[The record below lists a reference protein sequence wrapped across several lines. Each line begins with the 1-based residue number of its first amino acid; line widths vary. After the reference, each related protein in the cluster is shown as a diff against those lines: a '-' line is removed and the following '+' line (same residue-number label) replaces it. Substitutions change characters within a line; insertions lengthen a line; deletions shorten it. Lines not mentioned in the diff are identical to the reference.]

1 LIKSMDRKKQIF
13 LKRYLGTLILIILF
27 CTTGFSGFSQET
39 ISDTI
44 LVKKPQAIHSPRKAT
59 IYSAVLPGL
68 GQIYNRKYWK
78 VPIVYGGF
86 AALGYFINYNNGE
99 YVKFRQ
105 AYSDIIDTDPNTNS
119 FVILFTNPRNL
130 EPDRIAQSTEILRKT
145 KDYWRRNR
153 DLVVIGTAVFYAV
166 NIIDASVDA
175 HFFNFDISDDLTINW
190 VPGPIMC
197 MDNRLIGLHCRIIF

>member
-1 LIKSMDRKKQIF
+1 MHRTKNIVPLNRPVIWLF
-13 LKRYLGTLILIILF
+13 VILF
-27 CTTGFSGFSQET
+27 FSTGFSAFSQK
-39 ISDTI
+39 SDVDSI
-44 LVKKPQAIHSPRKAT
+44 KIKKPVAVHSPRRAT

-86 AALGYFINYNNGE
+86 ATLGYFINFNNE
-99 YVKFRQ
+99 LYTKYKQ

-119 FVILFTNPRNL
+119 FKKLNVNPIFFEADKISQL
-130 EPDRIAQSTEILRKT
+130 TERLRLA
-145 KDYWRRNR
+145 KDGSRRNR
-153 DLVVIGTAVFYAV
+153 DLVVIGTAVFYAL

-190 VPGPIMC
+190 VPGPIIC
-197 MDNRLIGLHCRIIF
+197 MDQKLIGLHCRFTF

>member
-1 LIKSMDRKKQIF
+1 MRKNIHIF
-13 LKRYLGTLILIILF
+13 PVRNLGIYFLVILF
-27 CTTGFSGFSQET
+27 FATGFSAFCQET
-39 ISDTI
+39 IKDTI
-44 LVKKPQAIHSPRKAT
+44 VVKKPVVFHSPRKAT
-59 IYSAVLPGL
+59 LYSAVLPGL

-86 AALGYFINYNNGE
+86 ATLGYFINFNNDE
-99 YVKFRQ
+99 YVKYRQ
-105 AYSDIIDTDPNTNS
+105 AYSDIIDDDPNTISYIKLVSDPNRLKDDKIS
-119 FVILFTNPRNL
+119 QL
-130 EPDRIAQSTEILRKT
+130 TENLRKA

-190 VPGPIMC
+190 VPVPVMC
-197 MDNRLIGLHCRIIF
+197 MDNKLMGLHCRITF

>member
-1 LIKSMDRKKQIF
+1 MHRK
-13 LKRYLGTLILIILF
+13 RNILPLNLPAIWLLVILF
-27 CTTGFSGFSQET
+27 FATGFSAYSQKSEADSLR
-39 ISDTI
+39 I
-44 LVKKPQAIHSPRKAT
+44 KKSVAVHSPRRAT

-78 VPIVYGGF
+78 LPIIYGGF
-86 AALGYFINYNNGE
+86 ATLGYFINFNNQE

-105 AYSDIIDTDPNTNS
+105 AYSDIIDGDPNTIS
-119 FVILFTNPRNL
+119 YMKLVTNEYLLKPENVSQL
-130 EPDRIAQSTEILRKT
+130 IDRLRSA

-175 HFFNFDISDDLTINW
+175 HFFNFDIGDDLTINW
-190 VPGPIMC
+190 VPGPIFC
-197 MDNRLIGLHCRIIF
+197 MDKKLVGIY

>member
-1 LIKSMDRKKQIF
+1 MFKKNQPTPVRNFTIC
-13 LKRYLGTLILIILF
+13 ILAILF
-27 CTTGFSGFSQET
+27 FATGFSALGQEAAK
-39 ISDTI
+39 DTI
-44 LVKKPQAIHSPRKAT
+44 QKKKTETIHSPRKAT

-78 VPIVYGGF
+78 VPLVYGGF
-86 AALGYFINYNNGE
+86 AALGYFINFNNAE

-105 AYSDIIDTDPNTNS
+105 AYSDIIDDDPNTISYTRLN
-119 FVILFTNPRNL
+119 VNPGFL
-130 EPDRIAQSTEILRKT
+130 EPDKIGQFTERLRSA

-190 VPGPIMC
+190 VPGPVMC
-197 MDNRLIGLHCRIIF
+197 MDNRLIGIHCRITF

>member
-1 LIKSMDRKKQIF
+1 MFKKNQPTPVRNFTIC
-13 LKRYLGTLILIILF
+13 ILAILF
-27 CTTGFSGFSQET
+27 FATGFSALGQEAAK
-39 ISDTI
+39 DTI
-44 LVKKPQAIHSPRKAT
+44 QKKKTETIHSPRKAT

-78 VPIVYGGF
+78 VPLVYGGF
-86 AALGYFINYNNGE
+86 AALGYFINFNNAE

-105 AYSDIIDTDPNTNS
+105 AYSDIIDDDPNTISYTRLN
-119 FVILFTNPRNL
+119 VNPGFL
-130 EPDRIAQSTEILRKT
+130 EPDKIGQFTESLRGA

-190 VPGPIMC
+190 VPGPVMC
-197 MDNRLIGLHCRIIF
+197 MDNRLIGIHCRITF

>member
-1 LIKSMDRKKQIF
+1 MHKKNHKYPLGLLNICF
-13 LKRYLGTLILIILF
+13 LAILF
-27 CTTGFSGFSQET
+27 FATGFSALGQEST
-39 ISDTI
+39 NDSLII
-44 LVKKPQAIHSPRKAT
+44 EAEEAIHSPRKAT

-78 VPIVYGGF
+78 VPLVYGGF
-86 AALGYFINYNNGE
+86 ATLGYFINFNNEE
-99 YVKFRQ
+99 YVKLRQ

-119 FVILFTNPRNL
+119 FVKLVTDPKRL
-130 EPDRIAQSTEILRKT
+130 EPDRIGQLTESLRKG

-153 DLVVIGTAVFYAV
+153 DLVVIGTVVFYAI

-190 VPGPIMC
+190 VPGPVMC
-197 MDNRLIGLHCRIIF
+197 MDNKLIGIHCRFTF

>member
-1 LIKSMDRKKQIF
+1 MHKAKNIV
-13 LKRYLGTLILIILF
+13 TLNRPDIWLFVILF
-27 CTTGFSGFSQET
+27 FATGFSAFSQK
-39 ISDTI
+39 SDVDSI
-44 LVKKPQAIHSPRKAT
+44 KINKPVAVHSPRRAT

-86 AALGYFINYNNGE
+86 VTLGYFINFNNE
-99 YVKFRQ
+99 LYTKYKQ

-119 FVILFTNPRNL
+119 FKKLNVNPIFFEADKISQLTERL
-130 EPDRIAQSTEILRKT
+130 RIA
-145 KDYWRRNR
+145 KDGSRRNR
-153 DLVVIGTAVFYAV
+153 DLVVIGTAVFYAL

-190 VPGPIMC
+190 VPGPIIC
-197 MDNRLIGLHCRIIF
+197 MDQKLIGLHCRFTF